1 MFKETFSIRASFLI
15 PKIKTKLSIWRVCTE
30 HEHLYAWFFILDLE
44 KQVKKLF
51 IILYIIL
58 KNFHTSWFVLGSSL
72 YAETIILNLRS
83 TFFTLHMPY
92 MEHIMIY

>member
-1 MFKETFSIRASFLI
+1 MFKETFSIEPVFSSTKWRCSEAEVFFHMVKFGVFCFRQRNINFITFLI
-15 PKIKTKLSIWRVCTE
+15 RDYV
-30 HEHLYAWFFILDLE
+30 
-44 KQVKKLF
+44 
-51 IILYIIL
+51 

-83 TFFTLHMPY
+83 TFFTLHIPY